1 MIQPPSAESARSL
14 LLVGRNSVHEPE
26 REKRQALEG
35 SITADASAPV
45 GYVSEVKLCRTVR
58 ELSQTLQGEAGVAAG
73 LGLLPVP
80 LLRYRR
86 EFLES
91 LHTTVFSVS
100 LVVQARRRLRGF
112 EAPEPSMRGDVAL
125 PTDAAGLDRFVAQ
138 HGDCWVRSVQ
148 LGGEVQGVF
157 TLYAQSR
164 EEAEAVVRSIGL
176 TLPLEALTLSPELG
190 SQLRRIRK
198 ETSVNSSLRVQV
210 FGLSAPPAV
219 GSPDELVDLARDFGS
234 LDLDAPVVL
243 GAETRGYEELPELM
257 TVFEPVVANRDL
269 FCGNGIDPGLLRR
282 RERLLEIGNQCRWV
296 EETCRLYGQ
305 APVATLLNQA
315 RQVRADSAA
324 IDKLAEAFAR
334 SASSPLQAPEL
345 PALLQG
351 SPRLLPRIRDGQ
363 RLGGEGGE
371 PFAFRDRAQAIQRRR
386 RLWKVGLN
394 AGRLIDQIRLTYRQ
408 ESDPLGD
415 DGLPNEW
422 TKEQGGRG
430 GVDRGTLEL
439 DLDNHECI
447 TTLNAN
453 TGTGVDQLEFISS
466 DGQRLTG
473 GRPSNGGRA
482 SSWSAG
488 PQEVLLGFQGRAE
501 TWLDA
506 LQPVIAD
513 FQDALR
519 WEPVREEEDP

>member
-1 MIQPPSAESARSL
+1 MIQPPCADIARSL

-26 REKRQALEG
+26 REKRQALVG

-58 ELSQTLQGEAGVAAG
+58 ELSQTLQGQAGVAAG

-100 LVVQARRRLRGF
+100 LVVQARRLLRGF
-112 EAPEPSMRGDVAL
+112 EAPEPGLRGDVAP

-190 SQLRRIRK
+190 SQLRRIRN
-198 ETSVNSSLRVQV
+198 ESSVNSSLRVRV

-219 GSPDELVDLARDFGS
+219 GSPEELVALARDFGS

-269 FCGNGIDPGLLRR
+269 FRGKGIEPGLLRR

-305 APVATLLNQA
+305 APEATLLNQG

-371 PFAFRDRAQAIQRRR
+371 PFAFRDRSQAIQRRR

-422 TKEQGGRG
+422 TEEQGGRG
-430 GVDRGTLEL
+430 GDDRGTLEL

-453 TGTGVDQLEFISS
+453 TGSGVDQLEFISS

-482 SSWSAG
+482 SRWIAG
-488 PQEVLLGFQGRAE
+488 PQEVVLGFQGRAE

>member
-1 MIQPPSAESARSL
+1 MIQPPNADSASSL
-14 LLVGRNSVHEPE
+14 LLVGRNSVHRPE
-26 REKRQALEG
+26 LELRKALEG
-35 SITADASAPV
+35 SIAPVASANV
-45 GYVSEVKLCRTVR
+45 AFVSEVRLCRTVR
-58 ELSQTLQGEAGVAAG
+58 ELSQTLQGQEEVEAG

-100 LVVQARRRLRGF
+100 LVVQARRVLGGV
-112 EAPEPSMRGDVAL
+112 EAPEPGLRGDVSP
-125 PTDAAGLDRFVAQ
+125 PTDPSGLDQFVAQ

-148 LGGEVQGVF
+148 FGGEVQGVF

-176 TLPLEALTLSPELG
+176 TLPIDALTLSPEFG
-190 SQLRRIRK
+190 SQMRRIRK
-198 ETSVNSSLRVQV
+198 ETSVNSSLRVRV
-210 FGLSAPPAV
+210 VGLTAPPAV
-219 GSPDELVDLARDFGS
+219 CSPEELIALASGFGS

-243 GAETRGYEELPELM
+243 GAETRGYEELRELM
-257 TVFEPVVANRDL
+257 TIFQPVVANRQL
-269 FCGNGIDPGLLRR
+269 FSGKGIEPGLLRR

-305 APVATLLNQA
+305 TPDATLQKQA
-315 RQVRADSAA
+315 RQVRADIAA
-324 IDKLAEAFAR
+324 IDELAETFAK
-334 SASSPLQAPEL
+334 SGSSPLQAPEL

-351 SPRLLPRIRDGQ
+351 SPRLVPRIRDGQ
-363 RLGGEGGE
+363 HLGGEGGDS
-371 PFAFRDRAQAIQRRR
+371 FAFSDRSRAIQRRR

-408 ESDPLGD
+408 ESDPFGD
-415 DGLPNEW
+415 EGLHNEW
-422 TKEQGGRG
+422 TEKQGGRG
-430 GVDRGTLEL
+430 GDDRGMLEL

-466 DGQRLTG
+466 NGQRLIG

-488 PQEVLLGFQGRAE
+488 SQEVLLGFQGRAE

-513 FQDALR
+513 FHDALR
-519 WEPVREEEDP
+519 WEPVQEEEDP

>member
-1 MIQPPSAESARSL
+1 MIQPPSADSARSL
-14 LLVGRNSVHEPE
+14 VLVGRNSVHKPDQEL
-26 REKRQALEG
+26 RQALEG
-35 SITADASAPV
+35 SNAPDVSAPV
-45 GYVSEVKLCRTVR
+45 GCVSEVKLCRTVR
-58 ELSQTLQGEAGVAAG
+58 ELSQTLQGQAGVAAG

-100 LVVQARRRLRGF
+100 LVVQARRVLGGLK
-112 EAPEPSMRGDVAL
+112 APEPRLRGDVAP
-125 PTDAAGLDRFVAQ
+125 PTDPVGLDRFVAQ

-157 TLYAQSR
+157 TLYAQSL

-176 TLPLEALTLSPELG
+176 TLPIDALTLSPELG
-190 SQLRRIRK
+190 NQLRRIRK
-198 ETSVNSSLRVQV
+198 ETSVNSSLRVRV
-210 FGLSAPPAV
+210 LGLSQSAAV
-219 GSPDELVDLARDFGS
+219 GNAEELVALASGFGS
-234 LDLDAPVVL
+234 LSLDAPVVL

-257 TVFEPVVANRDL
+257 TVFQPVVANRRL
-269 FCGNGIDPGLLRR
+269 FSGKGIEPGLLRR
-282 RERLLEIGNQCRWV
+282 KEMLLEIGNQCRWV

-305 APVATLLNQA
+305 APEPTLQNQG
-315 RQVRADSAA
+315 RQVRADIAA
-324 IDKLAEAFAR
+324 IDELSEAFAR

-351 SPRLLPRIRDGQ
+351 SPRLVPRIRDGQ
-363 RLGGEGGE
+363 RLGGEGGD
-371 PFAFRDRAQAIQRRR
+371 PFAFRDRSRAIQRRR

-394 AGRLIDQIRLTYRQ
+394 AGRLIDRIRLTYRQ
-408 ESDPLGD
+408 ESDPVGD
-415 DGLPNEW
+415 EGFPNEW
-422 TKEQGGRG
+422 TEELGGG
-430 GVDRGTLEL
+430 GGDDRGTLEL
-439 DLDNHECI
+439 DLDNHERI

-453 TGTGVDQLEFISS
+453 TGTGVDQLGVISS
-466 DGQRLTG
+466 DGQHLIG

-482 SSWSAG
+482 SSWTAG
-488 PQEVLLGFQGRAE
+488 PQEVLLGFQGRAK

-513 FQDALR
+513 FEDALR
-519 WEPVREEEDP
+519 WEPVREEEDS